1 MTVVPRENPLA
12 LAKAIVQMLDGKRRT
27 RPHTTELIER
37 EYRPAAVQ
45 AQYRTIYQRVMSAQN
60 DVETGA
66 LK

>member
-1 MTVVPRENPLA
+1 
-12 LAKAIVQMLDGKRRT
+12 MLDGKRRT